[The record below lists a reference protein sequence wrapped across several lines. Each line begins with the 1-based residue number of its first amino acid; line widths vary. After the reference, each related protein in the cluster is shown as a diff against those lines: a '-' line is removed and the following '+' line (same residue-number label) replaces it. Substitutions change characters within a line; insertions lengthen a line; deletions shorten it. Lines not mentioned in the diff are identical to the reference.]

1 MLPLDSHDWLLVIS
15 DDFRKQFAL
24 IHQKKKTEE
33 FSIVVKKVRI
43 TLPLSQ
49 HFKFNNKNDAI
60 KD

>member
-15 DDFRKQFAL
+15 DDFREQFAL
-24 IHQKKKTEE
+24 IHQKKTKE

>member
-24 IHQKKKTEE
+24 IHQKKTKE